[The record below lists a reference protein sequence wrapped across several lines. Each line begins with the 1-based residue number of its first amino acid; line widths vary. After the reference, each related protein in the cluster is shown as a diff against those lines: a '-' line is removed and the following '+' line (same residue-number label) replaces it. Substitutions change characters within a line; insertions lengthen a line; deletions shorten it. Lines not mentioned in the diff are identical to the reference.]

1 MDLTEAEDCIG
12 RYAVAWGIDRDEI
25 SKWKDGAAGRASST
39 HRAFSTQVFRPA
51 AVEFVRPEF
60 EVAHHV
66 GDKFFVISALF
77 SW

>member
-1 MDLTEAEDCIG
+1 
-12 RYAVAWGIDRDEI
+12 V
-25 SKWKDGAAGRASST
+25 SKWKASAAGLASST
-39 HRAFSTQVFRPA
+39 HRAYSTRVFRPA
-51 AVEFVRPEF
+51 AVDFVRLEF